1 MPKVVFIRH
10 AESAANAGEVT
21 ENFASIPLTSRGE
34 EQARELVTQWSESPA
49 LIVVSPFT
57 RARDTARFTTERFP
71 EAPVEEWPVQEFTFL
86 RPSRWNGTSWKDRWA
101 AADEYWKRED
111 PEYSD
116 GPDTESF
123 AGLLRR
129 VEASLERLRTRPE
142 PLVFVFTHCQVM
154 HAIRVVLENPGAS
167 DAQLRALFLE
177 QSEQRPIA
185 NCERITVDLG

>member
-21 ENFASIPLTSRGE
+21 EHFATIPLTSRGE
-34 EQARELVTQWSESPA
+34 EQARELVAQWNESPG

-86 RPSRWNGTSWKDRWA
+86 RPSRWNGTNWKQRWA
-101 AADEYWKRED
+101 ASDEYWKRED

-116 GPDTESF
+116 GPGTESF
-123 AGLLRR
+123 AELLRR
-129 VEASLERLRTRPE
+129 VRDSLDRLRTRPE
-142 PLVFVFTHCQVM
+142 PLVFVFTHSQVM
-154 HAIRVVLENPGAS
+154 HAIRVLLHNPDAS

-177 QSEQRPIA
+177 QAEQRPIA
-185 NCERITVDLG
+185 NCESFTVDLS